1 MRDVLEAVA
10 AGDLSPAEAE
20 ARLVGYAR
28 SDAGRFDAAREQRR
42 GIPEAIFAAD
52 KTPEEAAIIA
62 ETAVETTGRAVL
74 TRADDAVVDA
84 VTDRLPAD
92 LSVDRHE
99 RARTLVVSVPDYD
112 LSRID
117 ATVAVVAAGTAD
129 AAAAGEAAVIARAA
143 GARVERIDDVGVAHL
158 GRVVDELEAIREA
171 DVVVVAAGREGA
183 LPTVVAGLV
192 NTPVI
197 GLPVSSGY
205 GFGGDGEAALLGM
218 LQSCTVLSVVN
229 VDAGFTAG
237 GQAALVAR
245 AIADARSGTDSH
257 G

>member
-1 MRDVLEAVA
+1 MRDVLEALA

-20 ARLVGYAR
+20 ARLVGYAT
-28 SDAGRFDAAREQRR
+28 SEAGRFDAAREQRR
-42 GIPEAIFAAD
+42 GVPEAIFAAD
-52 KTPEEAAIIA
+52 KTPEETAAIA

-74 TRADDAVVDA
+74 TRADDAAVAA

-92 LSVDRHE
+92 VSIDRHD
-99 RARTLVVSVPDYD
+99 RARTLVVAAPDFDPPSV
-112 LSRID
+112 D
-117 ATVAVVAAGTAD
+117 ADVAVVAAGTAD
-129 AAAAGEAAVIARAA
+129 AAAAGEAAVIARVA
-143 GARVERIDDVGVAHL
+143 GVSVHRIDDVGVAHL
-158 GRVVDELEAIREA
+158 GRVVDELDAIRAA
-171 DVVVVAAGREGA
+171 DAVVVAAGREGA

-192 NTPVI
+192 DTPVV

-237 GQAALVAR
+237 AQAALVGRVVAAAR
-245 AIADARSGTDSH
+245 NDTASH
-257 G
+257 D